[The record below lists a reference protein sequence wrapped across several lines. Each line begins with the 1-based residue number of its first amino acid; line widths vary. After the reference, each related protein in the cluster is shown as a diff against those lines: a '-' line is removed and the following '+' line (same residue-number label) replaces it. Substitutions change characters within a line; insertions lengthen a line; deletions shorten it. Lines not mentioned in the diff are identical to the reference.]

1 MTGAETYETSV
12 VDGRYIIA
20 VPSEDAALNAV
31 LGDLRAIKAQG
42 ADVVVFR
49 TRSRESSLVIDEM
62 LAMGPDATP
71 FVLAHNGSEAQ
82 LTINGA
88 AHNELIH

>member
-12 VDGRYIIA
+12 VDDRYIIA

-62 LAMGPDATP
+62 LAMGTDVTP
-71 FVLAHNGSEAQ
+71 LCACSQRRRGPAHHQRRSS
-82 LTINGA
+82 
-88 AHNELIH
+88 